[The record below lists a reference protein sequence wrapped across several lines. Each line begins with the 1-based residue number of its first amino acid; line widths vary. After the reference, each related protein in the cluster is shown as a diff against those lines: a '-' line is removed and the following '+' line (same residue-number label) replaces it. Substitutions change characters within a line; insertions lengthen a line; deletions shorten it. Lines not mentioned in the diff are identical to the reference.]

1 MRKNCQ
7 SSHSAISPPA
17 PKTQHPTSAMR
28 LAIKT
33 LVALAAVLLATSTEA
48 AKAVQTGGDV
58 NVVQSSHILP
68 GENKRLLRSEHDE
81 GKLLE
86 DDEGED
92 DEEERKYGA
101 NLFST
106 AKMEKMLGNDWY
118 RYQVA
123 RRWKRDGYTWETL
136 PKDVPVDLV
145 RYFKGFRER
154 HG

>member
-1 MRKNCQ
+1 
-7 SSHSAISPPA
+7 
-17 PKTQHPTSAMR
+17 MR
-28 LAIKT
+28 LFIKT
-33 LVALAAVLLATSTEA
+33 LVALAVAFLATSTEA
-48 AKAVQTGGDV
+48 AKAVQTGGNVD
-58 NVVQSSHILP
+58 VVQSSHIVP
-68 GENKRLLRSEHDE
+68 GENKRLLRSERDE
-81 GKLLE
+81 GNLLE
-86 DDEGED
+86 DDEENLLED
-92 DEEERKYGA
+92 DEEERKGGL

-118 RYQVA
+118 KYQVA